1 MGSRRSLFEELDRPA
16 LRPLPT
22 TRYEPAEWKT
32 HVGVSIDYHIEF
44 ARHYYSVP
52 YQLTGKR
59 VDVRATATTVECFY
73 RHRRVAS
80 HRRSTRPG
88 HFTTDPTHRPK
99 SHQRYAEW
107 SPSRLI
113 RWAESIGAQTATVV
127 ERILHRKPHPEQGF
141 RTCLGILRLAKR
153 HGRDRL
159 EQACGRSAAP
169 PTTTDTEAPMLTEE
183 TLTKLSQMRLHGF
196 AHALTQQ
203 LDDDQY
209 DELTFAE
216 RVGLL
221 VDREWTEREARRL
234 TRRLQ
239 HAKLREPAC
248 VEDLDYRHARGL
260 DRTLMQRLATC
271 EWITKHQNLII
282 EGPTGVGK
290 TFIACALAQKACR
303 DGHTALYRRVPRLLH
318 ELLIARADGS
328 YSRLLIRIAK
338 TDLLVVDDWGLAP
351 LADQERRDLLEVLE
365 DRWGNRSTLVAA
377 QLPVAAWHKIIGEP
391 TVADAIVDRLV
402 HNAHRLTLKGES
414 MRKTRSPL
422 TPTKRRRS

>member
-1 MGSRRSLFEELDRPA
+1 
-16 LRPLPT
+16 
-22 TRYEPAEWKT
+22 
-32 HVGVSIDYHIEF
+32 
-44 ARHYYSVP
+44 
-52 YQLTGKR
+52 
-59 VDVRATATTVECFY
+59 
-73 RHRRVAS
+73 
-80 HRRSTRPG
+80 
-88 HFTTDPTHRPK
+88 
-99 SHQRYAEW
+99 
-107 SPSRLI
+107 
-113 RWAESIGAQTATVV
+113 
-127 ERILHRKPHPEQGF
+127 
-141 RTCLGILRLAKR
+141 
-153 HGRDRL
+153 
-159 EQACGRSAAP
+159 
-169 PTTTDTEAPMLTEE
+169 MLTEE

-203 LDDDQY
+203 LDDEQY
-209 DELTFAE
+209 AELTFAE

-260 DRTLMQRLATC
+260 DRALMQRLATC

-328 YSRLLIRIAK
+328 YPRLLSRIAK
-338 TDLLVVDDWGLAP
+338 TDLLVLDDWGLAP

-365 DRWGNRSTLVAA
+365 DRWGNHSTLVAA

-422 TPTKRRRS
+422 TTTKRRRS